1 MCVQERIAAVGV
13 TDMLSLT
20 ESQLNRL
27 VVDCGASQDDVHRLV
42 LAVSNLR
49 HCVGWSR
56 LVLLVTKKSVNH
68 STPLLPVLN
77 L

>member
-1 MCVQERIAAVGV
+1 MQERIAAVSV

-27 VVDCGASQDDVHRLV
+27 VVDCGASQDDAHRLV

-49 HCVGWSR
+49 HCIGWSR
-56 LVLLVTKKSVNH
+56 LVLFVTKTSINH
-68 STPLLPVLN
+68 ATPLLPVLYF
-77 L
+77 